1 MTAVVSVGVQQ
12 GRRGRPRSK
21 RPPWLPVAV
30 VIAFVACAILAP
42 LIAPHSPTS
51 GSLETRLIPPA
62 WEQGGSVEHLLG
74 TDRLG
79 RDVFSRLVYG
89 AQISML
95 VSVGAIL
102 ITGVVGALTG
112 IVAGY
117 LGGWV
122 DAALMRLADVSLS
135 LPAILVAILLASLY
149 GPSFTNVIIVVIVS
163 LWPSYARIV
172 RGETLSLRER
182 DYVALARVAGV
193 PTLRLVARHL
203 LPNLMPSLLVI
214 STLQVGIV
222 ILLEASLSFLGA
234 GIPSPTPSWGVMVS
248 DGRSVIEFAW
258 WVSMIPGAVIAI
270 TVLSLNLGG
279 DWLRDRL
286 DPSLREI

>member
-1 MTAVVSVGVQQ
+1 MTSVVRVGA
-12 GRRGRPRSK
+12 RRGSSRDK
-21 RPPWLPVAV
+21 RPPWLPTV
-30 VIAFVACAILAP
+30 VVLAFVVCAVLAP
-42 LIAPHSPTS
+42 LIATHSPTA
-51 GSLETRLIPPA
+51 GSLDTRLIPPA
-62 WEQGGSVEHLLG
+62 WQHGGSSEYLLG

-89 AQISML
+89 ARISML

-102 ITGVVGALTG
+102 VTGLVGTVVG

-117 LGGWV
+117 CGGWV

-135 LPAILVAILLASLY
+135 LPAILIAILLASLY

-172 RGETLSLRER
+172 RGETLSLRQR
-182 DYVALARVAGV
+182 DYVALAKVAGV

-203 LPNLMPSLLVI
+203 LPNLLPSLLVL

-248 DGRSVIEFAW
+248 DGRSVIEIAW
-258 WVSMIPGAVIAI
+258 WVSMIPGLVIAV